1 MINSADIK
9 RLKKDAL
16 CEIYSGDDLRILTLG
31 VLCLNAT
38 GSFIFAHTINTA
50 STTE

>member
-9 RLKKDAL
+9 RLKKARFAKY
-16 CEIYSGDDLRILTLG
+16 IQAMTFRILTLG